1 MTEPYD
7 PGTLPV
13 AEAVSLACPD
23 LPLATVQEFL
33 DRIGGAYAARRSP
46 EEIALHVRLASEVG
60 PERPACF
67 HVSSA
72 PEGRYDVTVV
82 AVDYFGEFA
91 ILCGLL
97 AVHGQSIESGEVHTF
112 RASAAP
118 PPGPGGRRRFAP
130 STKIVD
136 VFRVAPRAG
145 RGAPDA
151 ASMEVDLLALLA
163 LAADGRA
170 EEARERLNRQLVESL
185 AGAEGELART
195 VHPVTIEFDNE
206 ASPAWTLMRVR
217 GRDAPAFLYAL
228 ANALAMREIYV
239 HEVRIQSEGSLVRD
253 EFAITHR
260 DGRKL
265 ESEPDQQTLRLA
277 VVLIKQFT
285 HFLPAAPDP
294 ARALRSFDQLLDRL
308 MSSDAAWPL
317 LSDGT
322 GLRELAQLL
331 GSSAFLWEDFLR
343 GHVEHLAPLLGDWK
357 RRVLRDRPALRAE
370 LRRHLEDAPTFQ
382 ERRRRLNEFKD
393 EEMILVDM
401 KHLLDPAVSLGEF
414 EAALSDLA
422 EAVLEAALEVCHA
435 RLVEAHGLPRLAD
448 GRVCPVALLGL
459 GKFGGRELGYASDLE
474 LLVVYEGPGSTEA
487 SGIENGSFFE
497 SLVKD
502 LVETIE
508 AREEGIFH
516 IDLRLR
522 PHGKKGPLAC
532 PLGLLREY
540 YRASGEAHPFE
551 RQALI
556 KLRAVA
562 GDGALG
568 RLVCGARDAFVWSGE
583 PWDAAEARHLRER
596 QVSELVPTG
605 RFNVKL
611 SRGGLVDVEYTAQYL
626 QIEHG
631 SDHAE
636 LRTPRTL
643 DALAALA
650 TLGMVSAAE
659 RDALRAGY
667 VFWRRTADALRMV
680 RGQASDLLLPDEG
693 SEELRLLARRLGY
706 TGRDWAEAAAA
717 LDADIDRNRLAVQ
730 AVFDRRF
737 GPQAPSKLP

>member
-1 MTEPYD
+1 
-7 PGTLPV
+7 
-13 AEAVSLACPD
+13 
-23 LPLATVQEFL
+23 
-33 DRIGGAYAARRSP
+33 
-46 EEIALHVRLASEVG
+46 
-60 PERPACF
+60 
-67 HVSSA
+67 
-72 PEGRYDVTVV
+72 VV

-112 RASAAP
+112 RPSAAP
-118 PPGPGGRRRFAP
+118 PPGAIGRRRIAP

-136 VFRVAPRAG
+136 VFRVVPRAG
-145 RGAPDA
+145 RSAPDA
-151 ASMEVDLLALLA
+151 ARMEVDLLALLA
-163 LAADGRA
+163 LAAEGRA
-170 EEARERLNRQLVESL
+170 EESRERLNRQLVESL

-195 VHPVTIEFDNE
+195 VHPVAIEFDNV
-206 ASPAWTLMRVR
+206 ASPTWTLMRVR

-228 ANALAMREIYV
+228 ANALSMREIYV
-239 HEVRIQSEGSLVRD
+239 HEVRIHSEGSLVRD

-265 ESEPDQQTLRLA
+265 ESEADQQTLRLA

-357 RRVLRDRPALRAE
+357 RRTVRDRPALRAE
-370 LRRHLEDAPTFQ
+370 LRRRLDDAPTFE
-382 ERRRRLNEFKD
+382 ERKRRLNEFKD
-393 EEMILVDM
+393 EEMVLVDM
-401 KHLLDPAVSLGEF
+401 KHLLDPAVSLGAF
-414 EAALSDLA
+414 ETALSDLA
-422 EAVLEAALEVCHA
+422 EAVLESAVELCHA
-435 RLVEAHGLPRLAD
+435 RLVEAHGPPRLDD

-474 LLVVYEGPGSTEA
+474 LLVVYEGSGRTEG

-516 IDLRLR
+516 LDLRLR

-540 YRASGEAHPFE
+540 YRVSGGEAHPFE
-551 RQALI
+551 RQALV

-562 GDGALG
+562 GDQALS
-568 RLVCGARDAFVWSGE
+568 REVEAVRDAFVWSGE
-583 PWDAAEARHLRER
+583 PWDAVEARHLRER

-626 QIEHG
+626 QIQHG
-631 SDHAE
+631 REHAE

-643 DALAALA
+643 DALAAL
-650 TLGMVSAAE
+650 TSLGMLAAE
-659 RDALRAGY
+659 EHDVLRAGY
-667 VFWRRTADALRMV
+667 VFWRGTADALRMV

-706 TGRDWAEAAAA
+706 AGRDWAQAAGA
-717 LDADIDRNRLAVQ
+717 LDADIDRHRLAVQ

-737 GPQAPSKLP
+737 GPQAPPKPP